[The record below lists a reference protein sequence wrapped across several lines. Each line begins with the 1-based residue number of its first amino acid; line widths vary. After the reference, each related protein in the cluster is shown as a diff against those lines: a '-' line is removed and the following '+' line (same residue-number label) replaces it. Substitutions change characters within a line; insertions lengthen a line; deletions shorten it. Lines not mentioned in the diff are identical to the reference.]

1 MVAGTG
7 SGAAIP
13 PGQPPE
19 QPPVAPPEQPPEES
33 PPPEPVEAP
42 VAPEEQAPGEGEAA
56 APAPTG
62 EGEAGATEE
71 GGAAAP
77 APTGEGEAGVTEE
90 GEAEPGETE
99 AEGEEDG
106 DEEVARGSRPDT
118 AVAPAGI
125 LPGDLIRVPAL
136 DPGSL
141 VVEVVPLEY
150 GVAARTASGVVAVIP
165 DDRDTPR
172 WTVSA
177 GAALIGAVDDGLVV
191 LDAEGTIA
199 TYRIGDGKLLGS
211 VRTAKGLAPAEAHPP
226 VAALLPSGLVA
237 WVSGSALV
245 GFAPGTGQQAF
256 ELALPEGLRPVAA
269 ATVRRSAAG
278 SRDPAAGTGPDVLL
292 LSLGESGVAAV
303 EVGGGGE
310 AVLRWTSEEAGPVVA
325 PVLADPE
332 RETVLAAEN
341 GGTLRALRLTDGR
354 SRWRWRLGEGFDHPP
369 LRGGERLYAAT
380 RANTLYAFDRGG
392 GRERWRTALPGRAA
406 ASPIRLAGA
415 VVIATRDGLLLEVNP
430 VTGQFIGR
438 YRALDAEITGAVG
451 ARNDEVSERGW
462 RARRLYLG
470 LRDGSLAVL
479 APRTGS
485 RRPPEPST
493 GDRSAP

>member
-1 MVAGTG
+1 MVLLFGVAVVAGTG

-13 PGQPPE
+13 AGQPPE
-19 QPPVAPPEQPPEES
+19 QPPVAPPEQPPEEA
-33 PPPEPVEAP
+33 PPPEPIE
-42 VAPEEQAPGEGEAA
+42 PEEQPPGEGDAA
-56 APAPTG
+56 ATAPSG
-62 EGEAGATEE
+62 EGETGATE
-71 GGAAAP
+71 
-77 APTGEGEAGVTEE
+77 TGQGV
-90 GEAEPGETE
+90 EPGETE
-99 AEGEEDG
+99 EEEDG
-106 DEEVARGSRPDT
+106 ARGARADT

-141 VVEVVPLEY
+141 VVEVLPLDY

-191 LDAEGTIA
+191 LDSEGTIA
-199 TYRIGDGKLLGS
+199 TYRIGDGELLGQ
-211 VRTAKGLAPAEAHPP
+211 VRTAKGLAPAGAHPP
-226 VAALLPSGLVA
+226 VAAMLPSGLVA

-245 GFAPGTGQQAF
+245 GFAPGTGRQAF

-269 ATVRRSAAG
+269 ATVRRSTAG
-278 SRDPAAGTGPDVLL
+278 SRDPAAGTGPDLLL

-303 EVGGGGE
+303 EAGGGRE
-310 AVLRWTSEEAGPVVA
+310 AVLRWTAGEAGPVVA

-332 RETVLAAEN
+332 RETVVAAED

-415 VVIATRDGLLLEVNP
+415 VVIAIRDGLLLEVNP

-438 YRALDAEITGAVG
+438 YRTLDAEITGAVV

-479 APRTGS
+479 APRSGS
-485 RRPPEPST
+485 RPPPEPFT
-493 GDRSAP
+493 TP

>member
-1 MVAGTG
+1 MVLLFGVAVVAGTG
-7 SGAAIP
+7 SAAAIP
-13 PGQPPE
+13 AGQPPE
-19 QPPVAPPEQPPEES
+19 QPPVAPPGQPPEEA
-33 PPPEPVEAP
+33 PPPEPVEP
-42 VAPEEQAPGEGEAA
+42 PGDPDEQAPGEGDAA

-62 EGEAGATEE
+62 EGETGA
-71 GGAAAP
+71 P
-77 APTGEGEAGVTEE
+77 EE

-99 AEGEEDG
+99 EEEDG
-106 DEEVARGSRPDT
+106 DEDVARGSRPDT

-141 VVEVVPLEY
+141 VVEVIPLDY

-172 WTVSA
+172 WTVAA

-199 TYRIGDGKLLGS
+199 TYRIGDGELLGS

-226 VAALLPSGLVA
+226 VAAMLPSGLVA

-245 GFAPGTGQQAF
+245 GFAPRTGLQAF

-278 SRDPAAGTGPDVLL
+278 SRDPAAGTDPEVLL

-303 EVGGGGE
+303 EAGGGGE
-310 AVLRWTSEEAGPVVA
+310 AVLRWTAGEAGLVVA

-332 RETVLAAEN
+332 RETVVAAED

-415 VVIATRDGLLLEVNP
+415 VVIATRDGMLLEVNP

-438 YRALDAEITGAVG
+438 YRTLDAEITGAVG
-451 ARNDEVSERGW
+451 ARSDEVSERGW

-479 APRTGS
+479 APRGGS
-485 RRPPEPST
+485 RPPPESST
-493 GDRSAP
+493 AP